1 MKITLDEW
9 LELEQLA
16 KASNLALKAL
26 DDALT
31 ARMFE
36 HHQQGNVPER
46 ELLARLSKRA
56 GDAMFDLA
64 TSLYYV
70 QSEWT
75 GGPSD
80 EPGNAT
86 LREPNWVNIAHSFP
100 PEQVDKYRDEDGEI
114 RLPQRSS

>member
-9 LELEQLA
+9 LELEQQA
-16 KASNLALKAL
+16 KTAEEALRVL
-26 DDALT
+26 DDTLT

-36 HHQQGNVPER
+36 LHEQGHVAER
-46 ELLARLSKRA
+46 EMLARLSNRA
-56 GDAMFDLA
+56 GDAMFALA
-64 TSLYYV
+64 ASLYYV

-80 EPGNAT
+80 KPGNTT

-100 PEQVDKYRDEDGEI
+100 PAQVDKYRDEDGEI
-114 RLPQRSS
+114 RLPQRS